1 VVLTWRLLLGMLVGY
16 LAYRLVK
23 KGRQFFGPGSPGSP
37 SLRRDEPEELVQ
49 DPICGTFIPR
59 KEALKFQKDGQDFFF
74 CSEGCLQR
82 FRRSG
87 PG

>member
-1 VVLTWRLLLGMLVGY
+1 LLLGILVSY

-23 KGRQFFGPGSPGSP
+23 KGRKFFNPGSPGPQRSP
-37 SLRRDEPEELVQ
+37 RPEEPQVLVQ

-59 KEALKFQKDGQDFFF
+59 KEALKFHKDGQDYFF
-74 CSEGCLQR
+74 CSEGCLKR
-82 FRRSG
+82 FRRGG

>member
-1 VVLTWRLLLGMLVGY
+1 MAWRVLLAILAGY
-16 LAYRLVK
+16 LAYSLFKKVRQFLQPGASGSQETRLNEPEVLVK
-23 KGRQFFGPGSPGSP
+23 
-37 SLRRDEPEELVQ
+37 

-59 KEALKFQKDGQDFFF
+59 KEALKWRRDGQDYFF

-87 PG
+87 PR

>member
-1 VVLTWRLLLGMLVGY
+1 MVVVY

-23 KGRQFFGPGSPGSP
+23 KGRQFFSFGSPGSQGP
-37 SLRRDEPEELVQ
+37 RPEEPEVLVQ

-59 KEALKFQKDGQDFFF
+59 REALKFHKDGQDFFF

-82 FRRSG
+82 FRRGG

>member
-1 VVLTWRLLLGMLVGY
+1 LNWRLVLGMVVVY

-23 KGRQFFGPGSPGSP
+23 KGRKFFNPGPPGSQAPRP
-37 SLRRDEPEELVQ
+37 KEPEELVQ

-59 KEALKFQKDGQDFFF
+59 KEALKSQKDGKDFFF

-82 FRRSG
+82 FRRGG